1 MGVEYAVLAI
11 MTSIALIIIVTSS
24 LFLYLHMISES
35 SKIPVLEGS
44 VVTRE
49 YNESLELILTMRH
62 LRGESSELKQ
72 IDITTDQGMVQLVPP
87 FLELN
92 NSIKVKTLGLLNN
105 KIILPGSTSRVIV
118 IMPRSYFSTGKEYGI
133 LIVLDKYT
141 LTLTL
146 SM

>member
-1 MGVEYAVLAI
+1 
-11 MTSIALIIIVTSS
+11 
-24 LFLYLHMISES
+24 MISES

>member
-11 MTSIALIIIVTSS
+11 MTSIALIIIITSS

-44 VVTRE
+44 VATRKH
-49 YNESLELILTMRH
+49 NETLKLILTIRH
-62 LRGESSELKQ
+62 LRGESLELKQ
-72 IDITTDQGMVQLVPP
+72 IDITTDQGIMRLVPP
-87 FLELN
+87 FFELN
-92 NSIKVKTLGLLNN
+92 NSIEVKTLGLLNN
-105 KIILPGSTSRVIV
+105 KIILPGSTSRVTI

-141 LTLTL
+141 LILTL